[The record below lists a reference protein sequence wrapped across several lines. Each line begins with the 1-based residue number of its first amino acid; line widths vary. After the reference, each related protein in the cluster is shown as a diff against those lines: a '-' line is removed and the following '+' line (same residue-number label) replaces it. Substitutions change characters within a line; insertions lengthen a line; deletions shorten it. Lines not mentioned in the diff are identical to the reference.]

1 MAVKDHMHQQFH
13 LTGPRSLG
21 LRNRRTPFLGSA
33 PPLQQSP
40 RLLRGLPPAVFVYP
54 GRSTGAS
61 SWVGRPPVLGMV
73 ARRLWLP
80 GVGRPGTVLGFV
92 ARQFLGWS
100 PAVFGNPGSV
110 DRGQF
115 SGLSPAS
122 SWDGRPPSLVTR
134 GRSTGSASACA
145 CHGYVYTPPFM
156 AGSPTLHFVSARGC
170 WSEPTWSARC
180 LSRRAS
186 TGRGISP

>member
-1 MAVKDHMHQQFH
+1 MHQLFH
-13 LTGPRSLG
+13 FKRTRESRSEEYCSKCQSRVG
-21 LRNRRTPFLGSA
+21 LSRCRN
-33 PPLQQSP
+33 
-40 RLLRGLPPAVFVYP
+40 LPPAREKGPAVLGYP

-115 SGLSPAS
+115 SGWSPAS
-122 SWDGRPPSLVTR
+122 SWDGHPPSLVTR
-134 GRSTGSASACA
+134 GRSTGSASASA

-156 AGSPTLHFVSARGC
+156 TGSPTQHFVSARGC
-170 WSEPTWSARC
+170 CSEPTLSARC